1 MSGELAHWPGIAR
14 SWHLVGP
21 PLRPSPE
28 EIELFE
34 RSIMRWAQ
42 GAQQTKEI
50 QALIL
55 GVTPEL
61 FLLRWPEAMVVRALD
76 ASSEM
81 INAVWQGPKGSAVS
95 GSWTAAPIA
104 DASQH
109 VIVCD
114 GGFGVLSYPHG
125 QRALL
130 AEASRML
137 APGGIFIV
145 RLFAPG
151 GLTGSVSEI
160 AADLNAGSIASLD
173 SLKLR
178 LWGALQTDLSIGVR
192 PRDVV
197 ARIEDM
203 AEETAGGL
211 DYLVSGLGWSS
222 DHVATLALHRRSDAV
237 YHLTDADGLIAM
249 AELSGF
255 EPLAVESANS
265 PFGNCCPV
273 VSLRRR

>member
-34 RSIMRWAQ
+34 RSIMRCARGVQ
-42 GAQQTKEI
+42 YV

-61 FLLRWPEAMVVRALD
+61 FLLRWPKAAVVRALD

-104 DASQH
+104 EASQH
-109 VIVCD
+109 VIACD
-114 GGFGVLSYPHG
+114 GGFGVLGHPDG

-137 APGGIFIV
+137 VPGGTFIV
-145 RLFAPG
+145 RLFAPM
-151 GLTGSVSEI
+151 GLTGSLSDI
-160 AADLNAGSIASLD
+160 ATDLNTGLIVSLD
-173 SLKLR
+173 ALKLR
-178 LWGALQTDLSIGVR
+178 LWGALQTDLSTGVR

-197 ARIEDM
+197 ARIEEM
-203 AEETAGGL
+203 TEGMAGGL
-211 DYLVSGLGWSS
+211 DHLVSGLGWSS

-249 AELSGF
+249 AKLSGF
-255 EPLAVESANS
+255 ESLAVESADS
-265 PFGNCCPV
+265 PFGNCCPI